1 MRTIRTFTVL
11 TAVLLVSGVLSA
23 QGQDKS
29 RAQTHD
35 KSSVARGE
43 LVKVDTAARTI
54 VIRTE
59 SGPQM
64 QFSYT
69 AETKVVGAEKGV
81 AGLATMTGTP
91 VTVEFTRH
99 EQTNLAKE
107 IEVHQKKQQK

>member
-1 MRTIRTFTVL
+1 MRTIRTFMVL
-11 TAVLLVSGVLSA
+11 AAVLLISGALSA

-29 RAQTHD
+29 GGARQE
-35 KSSVARGE
+35 KSSVASGE

-91 VTVEFTRH
+91 VTVEFTKH

-107 IEVHQKKQQK
+107 IEVNQKKQQK